1 MKLYYGTN
9 IDLLKKIKGK
19 AYYDFMLFPNKD
31 IFYKLKLT
39 IQPFR

>member
-1 MKLYYGTN
+1 MGRFA
-9 IDLLKKIKGK
+9 KKIKGK

-39 IQPFR
+39 NQPFR

>member
-1 MKLYYGTN
+1 MGRFA
-9 IDLLKKIKGK
+9 KKINGK
-19 AYYDFMLFPNKD
+19 AYNDSMLFHNKD